1 MKILHID
8 SSPLHGASASRELT
22 AAVTA
27 RLLATAPA
35 ATTVYRDLAAQPLA
49 HWTGAAFAPIPA
61 DAQAAPDR
69 AVSDAVLAEFKEA
82 DVVVIGAPMY
92 NFSIPTQLKAWI
104 DRIARAGETFRY
116 TEKGPEGLCGGKRVV
131 IVSTRGGNYDDPT
144 LASAFEHQESYL
156 LAVLGFLGIRRGD
169 IEIVRAQGLALG
181 PDARAQALTAAHA
194 QIGVATRIAA

>member
-27 RLLATAPA
+27 RLLATNPA

-49 HWTGAAFAPIPA
+49 HWTGAAFAPPA
-61 DAQAAPDR
+61 GDAAASPER
-69 AVSDAVLAEFKEA
+69 AISDAVLGEFKDA
-82 DVVVIGAPMY
+82 DVIVVGAPMY

-116 TEKGPEGLCGGKRVV
+116 TAQGPEGLAVGKRVV
-131 IVSTRGGNYDDPT
+131 IVSTRGGNYDEPA

-156 LAVLGFLGIRRGD
+156 LTVFGFLGIRRGD

-181 PDARAQALTAAHA
+181 PDARAQGMTAAHA